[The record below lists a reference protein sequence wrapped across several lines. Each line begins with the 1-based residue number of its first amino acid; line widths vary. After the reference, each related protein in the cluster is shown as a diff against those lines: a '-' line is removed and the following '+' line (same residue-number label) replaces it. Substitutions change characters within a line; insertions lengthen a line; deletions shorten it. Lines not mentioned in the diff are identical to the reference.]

1 MHFSDEGAP
10 MKNLRGL
17 MILALFVISSLLSAA
32 IGVVQ
37 AQQPIR
43 IIFLH
48 HSTGQNLIDGG
59 GVREGLTALGYLFF
73 DHGYNGEGLRLA
85 DGVWSGESFNVPD
98 DNTDPDGFAAI
109 FSQPYHDPPDNAFS
123 HLMQY
128 DVILFKSCFPTSNI
142 ADDGQLMDYQN
153 YYLSIRDTI
162 DQYPQKL
169 FVVVTPPPQVPNNS
183 NPDEGRRARAFASWL
198 TSSEFLEGHPN
209 LVTFDFFNLL
219 AGEDNFLKPSYRVD
233 EWDAHP
239 NDLANQQIGPILVDF
254 LDSAIHAYF
263 GEGRL
268 PDYAAEP
275 VVTEEVQEGSDPQQ
289 ETDEAPVE
297 PEPEENVGQVPEGGM
312 ITKDLEER
320 TWQPDTDGLTSS
332 IACTPDTGLTN
343 SGVSS
348 LLVNYFLGENGYASC
363 ANFFDAHQDWSDQ
376 DGVGFYLRS
385 DRAGQAIILL
395 VFSGPLENPVP
406 FEVRF
411 ETSAASVNAWDRME
425 FTWDAF
431 SKSEWYG
438 EEGGDR
444 INPGQIVSIVLSLE
458 TEAGTQGQF
467 WVDSLSPLVSPLDIS
482 LQEEE
487 EPVTAP
493 EDENEGS
500 GGICPFSTLALPLL
514 TGAVWYL
521 GRKKSR
527 IKKIELG

>member
-1 MHFSDEGAP
+1 MNFSDERAP
-10 MKNLRGL
+10 MKSLRGL
-17 MILALFVISSLLSAA
+17 MILTLVVISSLFLAA
-32 IGVVQ
+32 NAVVQ

-59 GVREGLTALGYLFF
+59 GVRESLTALGYLFF
-73 DHGYNGEGLRLA
+73 DHGYNGEGLRLS
-85 DGVWSGESFNVPD
+85 DSTWSGKSFIVPD
-98 DNTDPDGFAAI
+98 DNTDPDGFSDI
-109 FSQPYHDPPDNAFS
+109 FSQPYHDPPDNTFS

-142 ADDGQLMDYQN
+142 EDDGQLREYQN

-183 NPDEGRRARAFASWL
+183 NPDEGNRARAFASWL

-219 AGEDNFLKPSYRVD
+219 AGEDDFLKPSYRVD

-239 NDLANQQIGPILVDF
+239 NDLANQQIGPLLVDF
-254 LDSAIHAYF
+254 LHNAIQAYF
-263 GEGRL
+263 GEGSI
-268 PDYAAEP
+268 PDITVEP
-275 VVTEEVQEGSDPQQ
+275 TAPEEAQDDLDPQQ
-289 ETDEAPVE
+289 EIGEE
-297 PEPEENVGQVPEGGM
+297 PAETVPEENVGLVPEGGM
-312 ITKDLEER
+312 ITEDLEER

-332 IACTPDTGLTN
+332 ISCTPDTGLTN
-343 SGVSS
+343 FGRSS

-363 ANFFDAHQDWSDQ
+363 ANLFDAHLDWSDQ

-395 VFSGPLENPVP
+395 VFSGPLDNAVP
-406 FEVRF
+406 FEARF
-411 ETSAASVNAWDRME
+411 ESSAASVNAWDRME

-438 EEGGDR
+438 EEGGNHID
-444 INPGQIVSIVLSLE
+444 PEQIVSIVLSLE
-458 TEAGTQGQF
+458 SEAGTQGQF
-467 WVDSLSPLVSPLDIS
+467 WVDGLSPLVSSPNLAPP
-482 LQEEE
+482 EKE

-493 EDENEGS
+493 QIQNEGS
-500 GGICPFSTLALPLL
+500 CRICPFSTLVLPLL
-514 TGAVWYL
+514 TCAVWYL
-521 GRKKSR
+521 GSKKSG
-527 IKKIELG
+527 IE